1 MKERYKMKSN
11 SSIPASIMAVPT
23 RTATRRNFLI
33 CALCS
38 LAMVASAWSVAAD
51 EPVSIYHTYNQLAT
65 PNRGFNSSWVGP
77 ATLVI
82 GTYALTAPSSTMD
95 VIVTGDVT
103 HCTYTYT
110 IEGQGTLVITAV
122 CFRVEG
128 HGAWHVAKSTGVFE
142 HFKGSGTQEFGPLPA
157 GSAFA
162 QFERFAGTGTLKK
175 HGHHDHDDNDQ
186 DD

>member
-11 SSIPASIMAVPT
+11 SRIPATIMAVPT

-51 EPVSIYHTYNQLAT
+51 QPVSIYHTYNKLAT
-65 PNRGFNSSWVGP
+65 PNPGFNSSWVGP

-82 GTYALTAPSSTMD
+82 GTDALIAPASKMD
-95 VIVTGDVT
+95 VIVTGDIT

-110 IEGQGTLVITAV
+110 IEGQGTLVIAAV
-122 CFRVEG
+122 CWSGG
-128 HGAWHVAKSTGVFE
+128 HGAWHVAKGTGVFR
-142 HFKGSGTQEFGPLPA
+142 HFKGMGTQEFGPLPA

-162 QFERFAGTGTLKK
+162 QFERFAGTGIFKR
-175 HGHHDHDDNDQ
+175 HGGHDND
-186 DD
+186 DDDHGD